1 MTIILI
7 ATAVLTAGLLILAT
21 LLKAILT
28 TYQTLEEMELSEL

>member
-7 ATAVLTAGLLILAT
+7 ATGVLMAGLLMLGT

-28 TYQTLEEMELSEL
+28 IYQTLEESSEL